1 MIVPGESIVF
11 SISVT
16 EVEAVHPLA
25 RDTITE
31 TTELLVMLVELVVLL
46 GPSCKG

>member
-16 EVEAVHPLA
+16 EVEAVHPLS

-31 TTELLVMLVELVVLL
+31 TIELLVIFVELVVLRPL
-46 GPSCKG
+46 FCKG

>member
-1 MIVPGESIVF
+1 MF

-16 EVEAVHPLA
+16 EVEAVHPLP
-25 RDTITE
+25 RVTITD

-46 GPSCKG
+46 GPFCRG